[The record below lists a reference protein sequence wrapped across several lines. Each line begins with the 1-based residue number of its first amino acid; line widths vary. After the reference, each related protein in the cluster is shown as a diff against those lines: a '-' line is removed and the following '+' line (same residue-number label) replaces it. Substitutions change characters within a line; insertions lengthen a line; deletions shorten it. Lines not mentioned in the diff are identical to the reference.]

1 MMSAAHTKIEGL
13 ELLQPSVFE
22 DERGHFLERWNQSRF
37 NDLVGSEVS
46 FVQDNQS
53 RSRRGVLRGLH
64 YQVSPS
70 AQGKL
75 VSCIAGA
82 VFDVAVDIRRS
93 SATFGQWFGIELS
106 ADNRSQL
113 WIPVGF
119 AHGFLALTDGAE
131 LLYKTTDYYDPAA
144 ERSILWDDPE
154 IGIEWP
160 VGGEPPLVSPK
171 DALAKPLA
179 DAEVFA

>member
-1 MMSAAHTKIEGL
+1 MTAAHPRMEGL
-13 ELLQPSVFE
+13 EVLQPKLFE
-22 DERGHFLERWNQSRF
+22 DERGHFLERWNQRRF
-37 NDLVGSEVS
+37 GDLVGTDVR

-64 YQVSPS
+64 YQVNPS

-75 VSCIAGA
+75 VSCITGG

-93 SATFGQWFGIELS
+93 SSTFGAWFGIELT
-106 ADNRSQL
+106 AENHRQL

-119 AHGFLALTDGAE
+119 AHGFLTLTEGAE

-154 IGIEWP
+154 IGIDWP
-160 VGGEPPLVSPK
+160 VGGEPPLVSAK
-171 DALAKPLA
+171 DALAQPLA
-179 DAEVFA
+179 NAEVFT

>member
-1 MMSAAHTKIEGL
+1 MSAAHPAIEGL
-13 ELLQPSVFE
+13 ELLQPKVFE
-22 DERGHFLERWNQSRF
+22 DDRGHFLERWNHRRF
-37 NDLVGSEVS
+37 NDVVGYEVR

-53 RSRRGVLRGLH
+53 RSLRGVLRGLH

-70 AQGKL
+70 PQGKL
-75 VSCIAGA
+75 VSCISGA

-93 SATFGQWFGIELS
+93 SPTFGAWFGIELT
-106 ADNRSQL
+106 AENHRQL
-113 WIPVGF
+113 WIPEGF
-119 AHGFLALTDGAE
+119 AHGFLALSDGAE

-171 DALAKPLA
+171 DALAQPLA